1 MKVLKNPRHER
12 FARLICQGLTHVDAY
27 RKCYPDQSPAS
38 ITCNSAKLWAELD
51 VKNRVAEINDM
62 VASEYAMSL
71 GEKRDTLRRM
81 ALGEIP
87 TKVIRKHDGKVE
99 AVFDR
104 IAALQMDAKLGGE
117 FAPEQVNVT
126 NTGPTLKLDFSQVLS
141 RKTQL
146 PPALEAEWERIKE
159 HPAPVLLEDA
169 AGAADLTSLDK
180 YPDMEI
186 KHKKA
191 QSIDQVR
198 VDIENLT

>member
-12 FARLICQGLTHVDAY
+12 FARLVCQGLTHVDAY

-38 ITCNSAKLWAELD
+38 VNAGSVALWADLD
-51 VKNRVAEINDM
+51 VKARVAEINDM

-87 TKVIRKHDGKVE
+87 TKVIRKYDGKVE

>member
-1 MKVLKNPRHER
+1 MKVLKNPKHER
-12 FARLICQGLTHVDAY
+12 YARLICQGLTHVDAY

-38 ITCNSAKLWAELD
+38 VNAGSVALWANLD
-51 VKNRVAEINDM
+51 VKARVAEIQDM

-104 IAALQMDAKLGGE
+104 LSAMQMDAKLGGE

-126 NTGPTLKLDFSQVLS
+126 NTGPTLRLDFSQVLS

-146 PPALEAEWERIKE
+146 PPALEAEWERIKDVT
-159 HPAPVLLEDA
+159 PVLMDENTDA
-169 AGAADLTSLDK
+169 ADISSLDK

-186 KHKKA
+186 KFKGAPNLDQIRKD
-191 QSIDQVR
+191 ID
-198 VDIENLT
+198 NLT

>member
-1 MKVLKNPRHER
+1 MKVLKNPKHER
-12 FARLICQGLTHVDAY
+12 FARLVAQGSTHVDAY
-27 RKCYPDQSPAS
+27 RKCYPDQLPAS
-38 ITCNSAKLWAELD
+38 INSGSVKLWADLD
-51 VKNRVAEINDM
+51 VKARVAEIQDM

-104 IAALQMDAKLGGE
+104 LSAMQMDAKLGGE
-117 FAPEQVNVT
+117 FAPEQVSVT
-126 NTGPTLKLDFSQVLS
+126 NVGPTLRLDFSQVLS

-146 PPALEAEWERIKE
+146 PPALEAEWERIKDVT
-159 HPAPVLLEDA
+159 PVLMDA
-169 AGAADLTSLDK
+169 GTDAADLTSLEK

-186 KHKKA
+186 KFKNA
-191 QSIDQVR
+191 PNLDQIR
-198 VDIENLT
+198 KDIENLT

>member
-12 FARLICQGLTHVDAY
+12 YARLICQGLTHVDAY
-27 RKCYPDQSPAS
+27 RKCYPDQAPAS
-38 ITCNSAKLWAELD
+38 IQCNSAKLWADLD
-51 VKNRVAEINDM
+51 VKARVAEIQDM

-104 IAALQMDAKLGGE
+104 LSAMQMDAKLGGE

-126 NTGPTLKLDFSQVLS
+126 NNGPTLRLDFSQVLS

-146 PPALEAEWERIKE
+146 PPALEAEWERIKDVT
-159 HPAPVLLEDA
+159 PVLMDSNTDA
-169 AGAADLTSLDK
+169 ADISSLDK

-186 KHKKA
+186 KFKGA
-191 QSIDQVR
+191 PNLDQIR
-198 VDIENLT
+198 KDIENLT

>member
-87 TKVIRKHDGKVE
+87 TKVIRKYDGKVE

-146 PPALEAEWERIKE
+146 PPALEAEWERIKT
-159 HPAPVLLEDA
+159 HPEPVLLEDA
-169 AGAADLTSLDK
+169 AGAADLTSLHQYADK
-180 YPDMEI
+180 EV
-186 KHKKA
+186 KFKNA
-191 QSIDQVR
+191 QSLDKVR